1 MPPGVVPPILA
12 AVLRCGMDFGWSAM
26 KISGRMIAGVAVA
39 AVLLAAAGYGWWNGR
54 SRLPEYVASGNGR
67 VEAEIVHVAT
77 RYAGRVAEVRVQ
89 EGDAVQAG
97 QLVALMDAR
106 ELRAS
111 LAQARAN
118 LAKAGA
124 DRAEAEAEIVE
135 KTSLLRFAARE
146 LERAEAL
153 VRSGHTAEERVDQR
167 RADRDSLAAGLR
179 AAQARLDSAE
189 RAEEAG
195 RAEVDRVQAQ
205 LDDTEL
211 TAPRSGRVQY
221 RLAEPGEVL
230 AAGGRVLTIADLTDV
245 TMSIF
250 LPTAEAGRVAL
261 GSEARIVLNA
271 APDHVFPARVSFVAD
286 VAQFTP
292 REVETRSE
300 RDKLMFRVKLRVPP
314 DLLRRYPERVKPGM
328 PGDGYVLLAPDG
340 AWPEQLAVRLPPVA
354 P

>member
-1 MPPGVVPPILA
+1 MTVP
-12 AVLRCGMDFGWSAM
+12 
-26 KISGRMIAGVAVA
+26 GRMILAVLVVA
-39 AVLLAAAGYGWWNGR
+39 AAAAAAGYAWWNGR
-54 SRLPEYVASGNGR
+54 SLLPDDIAVGNGR
-67 VEAEIVHVAT
+67 VEAETVHVAAK
-77 RYAGRVAEVRVQ
+77 YAGRVAEVRAD
-89 EGDAVQAG
+89 EGDRVERG

-111 LAQARAN
+111 LAHAVAN

-135 KTSLLRFAARE
+135 KSSLLRFAARE

-153 VRSGHTAEERVDQR
+153 VRSGHATEERVDQR

-179 AAQARLDSAE
+179 AAEARLASAQ

-195 RAEVDRVQAQ
+195 RAEVERVQAQ
-205 LDDTEL
+205 LDETEL
-211 TAPRSGRVQY
+211 RAPRSGRVQY

-230 AAGGRVLTIADLTDV
+230 AAGGRVLTITDLDDV

-250 LPTAEAGRVAL
+250 LPTGEAGRVAI

-271 APDHVFPARVSFVAD
+271 APEHVFPARVSFVAD
-286 VAQFTP
+286 AAQFTP

-300 RDKLMFRVKLRVPP
+300 RDKLMFRVKVRLAP
-314 DLLRRYPERVKPGM
+314 DLLRRYAERVKPGL
-328 PGDGYVLLAPDG
+328 PGEAYVLLGPD
-340 AWPEQLAVRLPPVA
+340 AQWPEHLAVRLPPVA

>member
-1 MPPGVVPPILA
+1 MTVPGRVILA
-12 AVLRCGMDFGWSAM
+12 VL
-26 KISGRMIAGVAVA
+26 AVA
-39 AVLLAAAGYGWWNGR
+39 AAASVGGYLWWNGR
-54 SRLPEYVASGNGR
+54 SRLPDGIAVGNGR
-67 VEAEIVHVAT
+67 IEAETVHVAAK
-77 RYAGRVAEVRVQ
+77 YAGRVAEVRAD
-89 EGDAVQAG
+89 EGDRVERG

-111 LAQARAN
+111 LAHAVAN

-135 KTSLLRFAARE
+135 KSSLLRFAARE

-153 VRSGHTAEERVDQR
+153 VRSGHATEERVDQR

-179 AAQARLDSAE
+179 AAEARLASAQ

-205 LDDTEL
+205 LDETEL
-211 TAPRSGRVQY
+211 RAPRSGRVQY

-230 AAGGRVLTIADLTDV
+230 AAGGRVLTVTDLDDV

-250 LPTAEAGRVAL
+250 LPTAEAGRVAI
-261 GSEARIVLNA
+261 GSEARVVLNA
-271 APDHVFPARVSFVAD
+271 APEHVFPARVSFVAD
-286 VAQFTP
+286 TAQFTP

-300 RDKLMFRVKLRVPP
+300 RDKLMFRVKVRLAP
-314 DLLRRYPERVKPGM
+314 DLLRRYAERVKPGL
-328 PGDGYVLLAPDG
+328 PGEAYVLLAPD
-340 AWPEQLAVRLPPVA
+340 AQWPEQLAVRLPPVA